1 MINKLKEFIYLGRF
15 NSPTG
20 ALLLAYPCLWGIA
33 LSKPSII
40 DLIIYTFIFLLGSF
54 CMRAAGCAWNDIV
67 DREIDKQVSRTKN
80 RPIASGKISIK
91 EGLIFILFNCLLG
104 LVILFSLPFNAI
116 LIALFSILLVIIYP
130 LTKRIT
136 YFPQIWLGI
145 TFNIGLLIGFTAL
158 NVNFPQIYIY
168 LMYLGAIFW
177 TVAYDTIY
185 AIQDYKD
192 DLKLNIKST
201 TVKMKS
207 YSGAFSSICYIFFI
221 LIFCSGLLIGEYGLM
236 SIFPIM
242 TVGIWQA
249 YDAFRSKVE
258 NISKAKKHF
267 LYQNLT
273 GLIIWISII
282 YDSKFLEH

>member
-1 MINKLKEFIYLGRF
+1 M
-15 NSPTG
+15 
-20 ALLLAYPCLWGIA
+20 
-33 LSKPSII
+33 
-40 DLIIYTFIFLLGSF
+40 
-54 CMRAAGCAWNDIV
+54 AWNNFQY
-67 DREIDKQVSRTKN
+67 R
-80 RPIASGKISIK
+80 ASNWLYGFKCK
-91 EGLIFILFNCLLG
+91 
-104 LVILFSLPFNAI
+104 FSSKLY
-116 LIALFSILLVIIYP
+116 L
-130 LTKRIT
+130 
-136 YFPQIWLGI
+136 
-145 TFNIGLLIGFTAL
+145 L
-158 NVNFPQIYIY
+158 NVFRSH
-168 LMYLGAIFW
+168 FW

-185 AIQDYKD
+185 AIQDYED

-201 TVKMKS
+201 TIKMKS

>member
-1 MINKLKEFIYLGRF
+1 MISKLKEFIYLGRF

-20 ALLLAYPCLWGIA
+20 ALLLAYPCLWGIT
-33 LSKPSII
+33 LSKPSLI
-40 DLIIYTFIFLLGSF
+40 DLIIYTFIFLIGSF

-91 EGLIFILFNCLLG
+91 EGLTFILINCLIGLFILFL
-104 LVILFSLPFNAI
+104 LPFNAI
-116 LIALFSILLVIIYP
+116 IIALFSIILVIIYP
-130 LTKRIT
+130 LTKKVT

-158 NVNFPQIYIY
+158 NVNFPQSYIY

-185 AIQDYKD
+185 AIQDYED

-207 YSGAFSSICYIFFI
+207 YSGVFSSICHIFFI

-242 TVGIWQA
+242 AVGIWQA
-249 YDAFRSKVE
+249 YDAFRNKVE
-258 NISKAKKHF
+258 NIAKAKKHF
-267 LYQNLT
+267 LYQNLS

-282 YDSKFLEH
+282 YDSIFLQH